1 MSDFRSASPAG
12 TAGMGYA
19 HDCTMSKSTKK
30 DIVGSALVV
39 VLTVSVILALLLA
52 GV

>member
-1 MSDFRSASPAG
+1 MWDFFPGSPAE

-19 HDCTMSKSTKK
+19 HVHPMSKSTKK
-30 DIVGSALVV
+30 DVIGSVV
-39 VLTVSVILALLLA
+39 VVVVTVSVILGLLLA